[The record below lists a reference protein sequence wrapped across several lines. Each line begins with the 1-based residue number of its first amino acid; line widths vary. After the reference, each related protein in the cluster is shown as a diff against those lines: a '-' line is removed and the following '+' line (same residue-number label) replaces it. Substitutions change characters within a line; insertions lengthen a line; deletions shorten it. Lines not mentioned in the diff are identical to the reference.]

1 MFASPLVRAQ
11 QSAQVIAERLGV
23 TTVEIDDRLRERANW
38 GDVPG
43 QTWDEFVL
51 LWERSNIE
59 RDFVVPGGSS
69 ARETGARA
77 DAFVRE
83 VAGRLPEGKVVAVAH
98 GGLIVDLLL
107 QHFDETELLRR
118 EPALRHMPWCAVTEL
133 RVESEGATLGCLAN
147 WPGGGG

>member
-1 MFASPLVRAQ
+1 VFTSPLVRAQ
-11 QSAQVIAERLGV
+11 QTAQVIAERVGV

-43 QTWDEFVL
+43 QSWDEFVL
-51 LWERSNIE
+51 LWERSNVE

-69 ARETGARA
+69 ARGAGERA
-77 DAFVRE
+77 NAFVGD
-83 VAGRLPEGKVVAVAH
+83 VAARLPDGEVVAVAH

-118 EPALRHMPWCAVTEL
+118 EPQLRHMAWCAVTEL
-133 RVESEGATLGCLAN
+133 RVESERATLGCLAN